1 MFEQALSGM
10 KDGVLVVDSADT
22 IIFANPALTAI
33 FSVPHRE
40 LIGKR
45 PLEAIRL
52 VELAELVA
60 EVRASGKPGSKE
72 MRVVYPA
79 EKTLLGS
86 ANLAETENGQGVAVV
101 VQDISEIKKLENLRQ
116 EFVANVSHELKT
128 PLTAIKSYAETLLG
142 GAIDDPQNNRQFLG
156 KIEKNAQDL
165 AALIDDTL
173 ELSRLEAHRGLA
185 PFEPVHLEQEI
196 DKALETLAPR
206 IKEKMLEVVKQGEAG
221 SCEIAG
227 EPSHIYR
234 ALLNLLDNAVKY
246 SNAGGRIEIA
256 CARSVHELRLSVK
269 DYGPGIPA
277 EHHPRL
283 FERFYRVDK
292 ARSRELG
299 GTGLGLSIVKHIMDI
314 HGGKVEMES
323 KAGEGAMFTLVFP
336 QG

>member
-1 MFEQALSGM
+1 M
-10 KDGVLVVDSADT
+10 VVDAEDRIIYANRALAELFAVPAADL
-22 IIFANPALTAI
+22 P
-33 FSVPHRE
+33 
-40 LIGKR
+40 GKR
-45 PLEAIRL
+45 PLEAVRL
-52 VELAELVA
+52 VELAELIN
-60 EVRASGKPGSKE
+60 ETRNTGTPQGREIKS
-72 MRVVYPA
+72 VYPA
-79 EKTLLGS
+79 GKTLFGS
-86 ANLAETENGQGVAVV
+86 ANLVELDAGHGVAVV
-101 VQDISEIKKLENLRQ
+101 VQDITEVKKLENVRQ

-142 GAIDDPQNNRQFLG
+142 GALEDPQNNRQFLG
-156 KIEKNAQDL
+156 KIEQNAQDL

-246 SNAGGRIEIA
+246 SDPGGRIEIG
-256 CARSVHELRLSVK
+256 CGSSDREIRLSIK
-269 DYGPGIPA
+269 DSGSGIPA
-277 EHHPRL
+277 EHHSRI

-292 ARSRELG
+292 ARSRQLG

-314 HGGKVEMES
+314 HGGRVELKS
-323 KAGEGAMFTLVFP
+323 AAGQGAEFTLIFP
-336 QG
+336 R